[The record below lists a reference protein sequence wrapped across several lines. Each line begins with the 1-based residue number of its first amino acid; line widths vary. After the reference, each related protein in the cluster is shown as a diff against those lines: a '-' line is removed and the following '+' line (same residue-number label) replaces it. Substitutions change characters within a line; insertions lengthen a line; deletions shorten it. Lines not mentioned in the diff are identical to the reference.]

1 MAIAAFLSAALTLSL
16 GFWQL
21 RRAAEKQ
28 DFVRAMQVAQNAAPL
43 VGDDWIKDKDPSSV
57 LHRPVQLRGQ
67 WIADR
72 TVFLDNRQMNAKVGF
87 YVLTPLRI
95 QNTDT
100 VVMVQRGWAPR
111 NFVDR
116 SQLPVVESPMG
127 SVDVTGRIALP
138 PSKLYEMGDPSVGAI
153 RQNLDLPQFRLETG
167 LALATHVTVVQTGPA
182 SEGLLRDWPVVNA
195 GVEKHHGYAAQ
206 WFALT
211 ALIVGLFAWFQLR
224 RRTSLPK
231 DPDFH
236 V

>member
-1 MAIAAFLSAALTLSL
+1 MAVATFVSAALTLSL

-21 RRAAEKQ
+21 RRATEKQ
-28 DFVRAMQVAQNAAPL
+28 NFVRAMQVAQDAVPL
-43 VGDDWIKDKDPSSV
+43 TGDDWIKDTNTSS
-57 LHRPVQLRGQ
+57 LIHRSVQLRGE
-67 WIADR
+67 WVANSTI
-72 TVFLDNRQMNAKVGF
+72 FLDNRQMNAKVGF

-116 SQLPVVESPMG
+116 SQLPVVESPIG

-138 PSKLYEMGDPSVGAI
+138 PSKLYEMGDPSGGAI

-182 SEGLLRDWPVVNA
+182 SEGLLREWPVVNA
-195 GVEKHHGYAAQ
+195 GIEKHHGYAAQ

-211 ALIVGLFAWFQLR
+211 VLIVGLFAWFQLR
-224 RRTSLPK
+224 RRPSLPK
-231 DPDFH
+231 ETDFH